1 MSPETRFEIQGCYEL
16 GYLDAAERLVRR
28 RVCLDGKR
36 LRLRVSE
43 RHRLQVFLAA
53 WTLAALGL
61 SHLHE
66 VLLMAAIDRGPNESD
81 DLPISRMLLIGG
93 VSKFDLLQRLEASG
107 VELNDAGRV
116 LFADPRFST
125 SESPSVVETV
135 ETSVAALGFPDGA
148 TYSQILEAAVC
159 RKLDLCPL
167 ELGPHFRLQCLGQ
180 SEGFVGQSAS
190 QHRAPPGSITVASQ
204 PLSED
209 DNIPKG
215 FYLRR
220 ISGVLWLRGYHSG
233 PDHVW
238 SPEDRFLFC
247 NRECDRNVRAG
258 EQLATVLGVL
268 RGEEGETRHICWQC
282 PTCESW
288 YSDDYNSDLANPY
301 VTCCGR
307 SRHHSTGKS
316 LTVLVSWEIEA

>member
-1 MSPETRFEIQGCYEL
+1 MTTVYR
-16 GYLDAAERLVRR
+16 RLY
-28 RVCLDGKR
+28 D
-36 LRLRVSE
+36 
-43 RHRLQVFLAA
+43 
-53 WTLAALGL
+53 
-61 SHLHE
+61 
-66 VLLMAAIDRGPNESD
+66 PD
-81 DLPISRMLLIGG
+81 DISISSLVLIGG
-93 VSKFDLLQRLEASG
+93 VSKSDLLQRLEASR

-116 LFADPRFST
+116 LFADPRFLT

-167 ELGPHFRLQCLGQ
+167 ELGPHFRLQYLGQ
-180 SEGFVGQSAS
+180 PEGFVGQSAS

-233 PDHVW
+233 PEHVW

-247 NRECDRNVRAG
+247 NREYDRNA
-258 EQLATVLGVL
+258 
-268 RGEEGETRHICWQC
+268 
-282 PTCESW
+282 
-288 YSDDYNSDLANPY
+288 
-301 VTCCGR
+301 
-307 SRHHSTGKS
+307 K
-316 LTVLVSWEIEA
+316 